1 MKVKDYLLETGTK
14 GFFPL
19 MESIQP
25 ETYKALFGETDP
37 LLVDNI
43 AFRLYG
49 ERELMNMFSQDTASY
64 MVNGIL
70 VCFADGWKR
79 QMEVINTEYNLLNPV
94 NGKTETTIT
103 ESVDETGNQSDTKQS
118 TTFNDGDFGNDERNT
133 NETTGKRESSRTQTT
148 TESGNKG
155 GLPVSTIIAKEIN
168 LRKTNVRNYIIREL
182 IGELTLQVY

>member
-1 MKVKDYLLETGTK
+1 MKVKEYLLEAGTK

-19 MESIQP
+19 VETLQP
-25 ETYKALFGETDP
+25 ETYKAIFGESNPT
-37 LLVDNI
+37 LIDNI

-49 ERELMNMFSQDTASY
+49 ERELIDTFTYDTASD
-64 MVNGIL
+64 MINGIL
-70 VCFADGWKR
+70 ICFADGWRK
-79 QMEVINTEYNLLNPV
+79 QMEAINTVYDLLNPA

-103 ESVDETGNQSDTKQS
+103 ESVDESGNQSDTKQS

-133 NETTGKRESSRTQTT
+133 NETKGKRESSRTQTT

-155 GLPVSTIIAKEIN
+155 GLPISTIIEKEIK
-168 LRKTNVRNYIIREL
+168 LRKTNVRDYIIREL